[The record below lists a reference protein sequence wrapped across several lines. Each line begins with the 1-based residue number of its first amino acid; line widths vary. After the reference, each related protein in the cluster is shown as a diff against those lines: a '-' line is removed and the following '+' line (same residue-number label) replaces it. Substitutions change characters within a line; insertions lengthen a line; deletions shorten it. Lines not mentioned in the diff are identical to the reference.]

1 MSERIFVD
9 SSAYYALT
17 DVRDQNHAAAV
28 ITVWRLAREGNELH
42 TSNFVLAET
51 HGLILNRL
59 NRDIAERV
67 LDETCAGATKIIR
80 LLERDETQAREII
93 HQNKDKEYSL
103 VDASSFA
110 LMQRLHIRVAW
121 TYDQHFEQFG
131 FRRIM

>member
-1 MSERIFVD
+1 M
-9 SSAYYALT
+9 
-17 DVRDQNHAAAV
+17 
-28 ITVWRLAREGNELH
+28 
-42 TSNFVLAET
+42 
-51 HGLILNRL
+51 
-59 NRDIAERV
+59 